1 MPRVTPQN
9 ILLIMCI
16 FYFLY
21 FTSFIYSSSFEIAAR
36 KTEEKPL
43 YIFYPI
49 IKYFTRNEIW
59 ILSFSLYILGFI
71 AFWVLQL
78 LGTLNSL
85 LLYSSYDFSGVPQNN
100 KMFSI
105 KYQNQWVKS
114 LFFFLKYKGKLRNL
128 IYDQILM
135 TQSRKKNKTKNKQT
149 TKKKHLLTL
158 SAGSY

>member
-1 MPRVTPQN
+1 
-9 ILLIMCI
+9 MCI

-85 LLYSSYDFSGVPQNN
+85 LLYNSYDFSGVPQNN

-105 KYQNQWVKS
+105 KYQNQ
-114 LFFFLKYKGKLRNL
+114 
-128 IYDQILM
+128 
-135 TQSRKKNKTKNKQT
+135 
-149 TKKKHLLTL
+149 
-158 SAGSY
+158 